1 LEVYVGTS
9 GWYYPWNEGGSLD
22 WYVAHSGLNAIELNS
37 SFYRFPYP
45 NVVNSWARKG
55 RDLRWSVK
63 VNRLITHTLKFSDRA
78 VEVWER
84 FHSLFK
90 PLDHITDFYLFQL
103 PPSTSP
109 RSCGLIEG
117 FIERTELNG
126 RFALEARNIEWYE
139 AEWAEWASSLGITL
153 VSVDS
158 PEFPLEV
165 YNTSGSVYLRM
176 HGRTEWYSHHYSDE
190 ELREVMK
197 RIFNSK
203 PDKAFIFFNNDHDML
218 VNSRKMLE
226 LSKGLGA
233 AGRI

>member
-55 RDLRWSVK
+55 GDLRWSVK

-90 PLDHITDFYLFQL
+90 P
-103 PPSTSP
+103 
-109 RSCGLIEG
+109 

-226 LSKGLGA
+226 LSKGPGA